1 MSRPSL
7 SREEYVAAALAFIDE
22 HGFAR
27 LTLRSLGAA
36 IGASHTAVYR
46 HFPDVDRL
54 LTAVVDAL
62 VDESLTD
69 APSPDASPRDRIA
82 HRFRAIKRVFVAHP
96 NIVAPSA
103 TLGGPRPGHLRWMQL
118 VVDDLEAMGLRGEQ
132 LTLAFRLLEGFGVG
146 TTVFDL
152 GSAPDHLELRRVR
165 MRALAHPVFDDV
177 LRTVDDVER
186 SNAEAFEVGLSL
198 LLDACEAWAEPA
210 AGPSTP

>member
-36 IGASHTAVYR
+36 VGASHTAVYR

-62 VDESLTD
+62 VDESLAD
-69 APSPDASPRDRIA
+69 APPPDASPRDRIA

-96 NIVAPSA
+96 NIVTPSA
-103 TLGGPRPGHLRWMQL
+103 TLGGPRPGHLRWMRS
-118 VVDDLEAMGLRGEQ
+118 VVEDLEAMGLRGER

-152 GSAPDHLELRRVR
+152 GSAPDHLELRRER
-165 MRALAHPVFDDV
+165 MRALGHPAFDEAV
-177 LRTVDDVER
+177 RSVEEVER
-186 SNAEAFEVGLSL
+186 GNAEAFEAGLGV
-198 LLDACEAWAEPA
+198 LLDACTQWADRPS
-210 AGPSTP
+210 GPSTN

>member
-22 HGFAR
+22 RGYAR

-36 IGASHTAVYR
+36 VGASHTAVYR

-69 APSPDASPRDRIA
+69 APPSDASPRDRIA
-82 HRFRAIKRVFVAHP
+82 HRFHAIKRAFLAHP
-96 NIVAPSA
+96 NIVTPSA
-103 TLGGPRPGHLRWMQL
+103 TLGGPRPGYLRWMHL
-118 VVDDLEAMGLRGEQ
+118 VVEDLEAMGLRGER
-132 LTLAFRLLEGFGVG
+132 LALAFRLLEGFGVG

-152 GSAPDHLELRRVR
+152 GSAPDHLELRRLR
-165 MRALAHPVFDDV
+165 LRALAHPAFDDT
-177 LRTVDDVER
+177 LRTVEDVER

-198 LLDACEAWAEPA
+198 LLDACEAWVAH
-210 AGPSTP
+210 S